1 MKIIASLPEIH
12 RQAAEWKG
20 QGLKIALVPTMG
32 CLHEGHLSL
41 MRQAAA
47 VADRIIV
54 SIFVNPMQFGPNEDF
69 GSYPRQFRTDCQLAE
84 KDGVHAIFSPDAKD
98 MYGDSFQT
106 KISVASLSQGMC
118 GADRPGH
125 FDGVATVV
133 TKLFHLTLA
142 DVALFG
148 QKDFQ
153 QLAIIRRLVLDLN
166 MNIEIIGCPIVRE
179 QDGLAMSSRNKY
191 LQGESRKQALCLH
204 QAILAAQKLVSETA
218 QEVSA
223 EAIISLTGSIIA
235 KAGAKL
241 EYAVVIDESTLQN
254 ETVIT
259 PGSMLAVAAKI
270 GGAVR
275 LIDNARLILESI

>member
-1 MKIIASLPEIH
+1 VKIIASLPEIY

-20 QGLKIALVPTMG
+20 RGLRIALVPTMG

-54 SIFVNPMQFGPNEDF
+54 SIFVNPMQFGPNEDYD
-69 GSYPRQFRTDCQLAE
+69 SYPRQFRTDCQLAE
-84 KDGVHAIFSPDAKD
+84 NEGVHAVFSPDPKD
-98 MYGDSFQT
+98 MYGESFQT
-106 KISVASLSQGMC
+106 KISVTSLSRGMC
-118 GADRPGH
+118 GAGRPGH

-142 DVALFG
+142 DVAVFG
-148 QKDFQ
+148 QKDYQ

-166 MNIEIIGCPIVRE
+166 MHIEIIGFPIVRE

-204 QAILAAQKLVSETA
+204 QAIRAAQKLVAESP
-218 QEVSA
+218 QQVSA
-223 EAIISLTGSIIA
+223 EAIISQTGRIIG
-235 KAGAKL
+235 KAGANL

-254 ETVIT
+254 ESVIT
-259 PGSMLAVAAKI
+259 PESVLAIAARI
-270 GGAVR
+270 GGTVR
-275 LIDNARLILESI
+275 LIDNARLIPESM